1 MTHRDDRRRNAGAS
15 AVNSPEDRTLSAV
28 PFFRDTGGGAGANG
42 ILGCGAYL
50 PERVVDNAEAAASTG
65 VTAEWIEAKTGILA
79 RRYAHPDQAAS
90 DLAERAAR
98 EALRDAG
105 LSAEQ
110 LSLIIVAT
118 STPDFPQPPTAC
130 LLQDRIAAPHAAAF
144 DLNAVCSGF
153 VYALETACRMVPP
166 GGFALVVGV
175 DIYSRIIDPTDR
187 RTVSLFGDGAGAVVV
202 GPVPEDRGTVAT
214 QLASHGEHHDL
225 IKVPAGGSRTPASK
239 ESLQD
244 GLHYFTMNG
253 YGVRTFVKDRLPAA
267 VHRLL
272 AQAGVAPAAVRHFI
286 PHQANGRMIDE
297 LLPALELPGAV
308 VHRTLD
314 RFGNTGAASVPVTL
328 AAARA
333 DMAPGDLVLLAGFG
347 GGMSTGLMLLR
358 W

>member
-1 MTHRDDRRRNAGAS
+1 MTHRDDCPCGCALAS
-15 AVNSPEDRTLSAV
+15 WAADGGDEKAV
-28 PFFRDTGGGAGANG
+28 PYHRDAGGGGTAGG

-50 PERVVDNAEAAASTG
+50 PERVVGNAEAAASAG
-65 VTAEWIEAKTGILA
+65 VTAEWIESRTGILA

-90 DLAERAAR
+90 DLAEGAAR
-98 EALRDAG
+98 DALRDAG
-105 LSAEQ
+105 LSADQ
-110 LSLIIVAT
+110 LSLIVVAT

-130 LLQDRIAAPHAAAF
+130 LLQHAIDAPHAAAF

-202 GPVPEDRGTVAT
+202 GPVPEGRGILAT
-214 QLASHGEHHDL
+214 ELASHGEHHDL
-225 IKVPAGGSRTPASK
+225 IKVPAGGSRMPPSK
-239 ESLQD
+239 ETLQD

-253 YGVRTFVKDRLPAA
+253 YGVRTFVKDRLPGA
-267 VHRLL
+267 VRRFVTR
-272 AQAGVAPAAVRHFI
+272 AGVASTAIRHFV
-286 PHQANGRMIDE
+286 PHQANGRMLDE
-297 LLPALELPGAV
+297 LLPELDLPHAA

-314 RFGNTGAASVPVTL
+314 RYGNTGAASIPITL
-328 AAARA
+328 AAAR
-333 DMAPGDLVLLAGFG
+333 DHLTPGDLVLFAGFG
-347 GGMSTGLMLLR
+347 GGMSEGLMLLR